1 LRKIHDFTDD
11 RRHCRQEPRMIRKLP
26 DVLSPAELEA
36 IHALVSQVRFVDG
49 RMTNPDSTIK
59 HNLQAPQED
68 PVNARIAQ
76 IVRDAL
82 FRHPDLR
89 VWAMPRSLARP
100 TVVRY
105 EPGMTYGWHV
115 DEALF
120 PSTPPLRSDLS
131 CTIFL
136 TPPEDY
142 DGGELMM
149 ELGQEVLSYKL
160 QPGHAILYPSTT
172 IHQVSPVTRGVR
184 LAAITWMQSWV
195 ASAAQRELLV
205 QVEEARARAGVQDER
220 LTVLLGSLRANL
232 FRMWA
237 DT

>member
-1 LRKIHDFTDD
+1 MF
-11 RRHCRQEPRMIRKLP
+11 RMLS
-26 DVLSPAELEA
+26 DVLNVDELA
-36 IHALVSQVRFVDG
+36 VIHALVAQVRFVDG
-49 RMTNPDSTIK
+49 RITNPDSTIK

-82 FRHPDLR
+82 FRHPDVR
-89 VWAMPRSLARP
+89 TWAMPRSMARP

-136 TPPEDY
+136 TPQDEY

-149 ELGQEVLSYKL
+149 QLGQETLTYKL
-160 QPGHAILYPSTT
+160 RPGDAILYPSTT

-184 LAAITWMQSWV
+184 FAAITWMQSWV
-195 ASAAQRELLV
+195 ASAEQRELLV
-205 QVEEARARAGVQDER
+205 QLEEARARAGVQDER
-220 LTVLLGSLRANL
+220 LTVLLGSLRSNL

>member
-1 LRKIHDFTDD
+1 MFRTLS
-11 RRHCRQEPRMIRKLP
+11 
-26 DVLSPAELEA
+26 DVLNGDELA
-36 IHALVSQVRFVDG
+36 VIHALLPQVRFADG
-49 RMTNPDSTIK
+49 RVTNPDSTIK

-68 PVNARIAQ
+68 PASARISQ

-82 FRHPDLR
+82 FRHPDVR
-89 VWAMPRSLARP
+89 TWAMPRAMARP

-115 DEALF
+115 DEGLF

-131 CTIFL
+131 CTVFL
-136 TPPEDY
+136 NPPDDY

-149 ELGQEVLSYKL
+149 QLGQETLAYRL

-172 IHQVSPVTRGVR
+172 IHQVSPVTRGLRFAV
-184 LAAITWMQSWV
+184 ITWMQSWV
-195 ASAAQRELLV
+195 SSSEQRELLV
-205 QVEEARARAGVQDER
+205 QLEEARARAGVQDER
-220 LTVLLGSLRANL
+220 LTVLLGSLRSNL